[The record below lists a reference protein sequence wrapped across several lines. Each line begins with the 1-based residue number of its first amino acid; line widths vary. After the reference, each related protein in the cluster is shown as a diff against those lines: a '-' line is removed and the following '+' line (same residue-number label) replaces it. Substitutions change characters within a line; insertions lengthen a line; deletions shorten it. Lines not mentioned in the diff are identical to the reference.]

1 MTFGI
6 DFGTSNSVVARWTGN
21 GTEVIRVDSAALPA
35 EWNRPGF
42 DELFPSVVSLRDIQR
57 TLCFGWS
64 AKCETA
70 EPRDAVK
77 RMLASRPRAMDE
89 EMTPRTG
96 AVPEEHEVWLGDE
109 PYRSTAVAAALFDQM
124 KAGVRRNLREMDE
137 AVVTVPANA
146 TGAAR
151 YRTRAAARLAKI
163 KVKALINEPT
173 AAAISYAHDF
183 PGEGRFLVFDWGG
196 GTIDVTVLEHYDG
209 IFDEMASRGIT
220 ALGGLEFDEALVK
233 LVLTKLGSHPERL
246 TRLEA
251 RRWRRHVEL
260 TKIVLSQPG
269 TDQVLFE
276 PLGGL
281 PPVVIH
287 RGEFEEA
294 VQPLVRRALVPLA
307 ECLQDVGLTAQDLDA
322 VLMIGGTSQI
332 PLVRREVE
340 RVLGKSVVDA
350 RLCKPMTAVA
360 RGAAITAAEI
370 DGLVPETT
378 ISVAT
383 SHDLGLSFDA
393 GGRQRGF
400 ATVIPR
406 YSTLPARGTRSAM
419 PAVRGASKVVLEIV
433 EGDGKRAA
441 DDERTFPLAR
451 LELPVPQPSAEPSD
465 NLFDVDYHYDRS
477 GILKVHARARHTGAV
492 ILDEELDCFGPDGTP
507 IAHGL
512 DRELERLLTRIAEPA
527 VAPAAQG
534 PRQAPEATGKAA
546 LEEVLQPDEAE
557 HDATPSVVVDG
568 RDIMSAG
575 RTAASPRAPSVRLL
589 GSALTAI
596 KRRYPEHRVVTV
608 LGTDIVDAVEYDDKD
623 IVDRAIEEG
632 RIVTVPS
639 TSPQSVLSVA
649 QQLDAVVVSMGD
661 LTRFRT
667 PHPWVT
673 QQGRFVKLARV
684 DRNWVFI

>member
-6 DFGTSNSVVARWTGN
+6 DFGTSNSVVARWTGS

-70 EPRDAVK
+70 EPQDAVK
-77 RMLASRPRAMDE
+77 RMLASRPRAMDDGDP
-89 EMTPRTG
+89 TPSGT
-96 AVPEEHEVWLGDE
+96 VPEEHEVWLGDE
-109 PYRSTAVAAALFDQM
+109 PFRSTAVAAALFDQM
-124 KAGVRRNLREMDE
+124 KAGVRRNLREMEE

-151 YRTRAAARLAKI
+151 YRTRAAARLAGI

-220 ALGGLEFDEALVK
+220 ALGGLEFDEELVK
-233 LVLTKLGSHPERL
+233 LVLSKLGSHPGRL
-246 TRLEA
+246 TRQEA

-260 TKIVLSQPG
+260 TKILLSQPG

-276 PLGGL
+276 PLGGFE
-281 PPVVIH
+281 PVVLH
-287 RGEFEEA
+287 RDEFEDA
-294 VQPLVRRALVPLA
+294 VQPLVRRALIPLE
-307 ECLQDVGLTAQDLDA
+307 ECLQDVGLTAHDLDA

-340 RVLGKSVVDA
+340 RALGREVVDTQ
-350 RLCKPMTAVA
+350 LCKPMTAVA

-370 DGLVPETT
+370 DGLIPETT

-383 SHDLGLSFDA
+383 SHDLGLSFEA
-393 GGRQRGF
+393 GGRRGF
-400 ATVIPR
+400 ATLIPR

-419 PAVRGASKVVLEIV
+419 PSVRGASKVILEIV
-433 EGDGKRAA
+433 EGDGQRAA

-451 LELPVPQPSAEPSD
+451 LELPVPQPDAEPSS
-465 NLFDVDYHYDRS
+465 NVFDVDYHYDRS
-477 GILKVHARARHTGAV
+477 GILKIHAKSRRSSTV
-492 ILDEELDCFGPDGTP
+492 ILNEELDCFGPDGTP

-512 DRELERLLTRIAEPA
+512 DRELERLLRRVEEPA
-527 VAPAAQG
+527 VPPVATVSSPYAEAPQ
-534 PRQAPEATGKAA
+534 
-546 LEEVLQPDEAE
+546 LEVESELGGTRGSDIPVL
-557 HDATPSVVVDG
+557 VVDG
-568 RDIMSAG
+568 RGIMTAG
-575 RTAASPRAPSVRLL
+575 RSPASPRPPSMRLL
-589 GSALTAI
+589 GSALGEI
-596 KRRYPEHRVVTV
+596 RRRFSDRHVITV
-608 LGTDIVDAVEYDDKD
+608 IGSDLVDAVEYDEQPVLDK
-623 IVDRAIEEG
+623 AIEEG
-632 RIVTVPS
+632 LVVTVPS
-639 TSPQSVLSVA
+639 SSPQGVLNVA
-649 QQLDAVVVSMGD
+649 QQLDAMVVSMDD
-661 LTRFRT
+661 LTRLRV
-667 PHPWVT
+667 PHPWVMEK
-673 QQGRFVKLARV
+673 GRFVKLARV
-684 DRNWVFI
+684 ERNWVFV

>member
-77 RMLASRPRAMDE
+77 RMLASRPRGMD
-89 EMTPRTG
+89 TAKFPRTG

-109 PYRSTAVAAALFDQM
+109 PYRSTVVAAALFDQM
-124 KAGVRRNLREMDE
+124 KVGVRRNLREMDA

-233 LVLTKLGSHPERL
+233 LVLAKLGSHPERL

-276 PLGGL
+276 PLGGHA
-281 PPVVIH
+281 PVVI
-287 RGEFEEA
+287 RREEFEEA
-294 VQPLVRRALVPLA
+294 VQPLVRRALVPLE
-307 ECLQDVGLTAQDLDA
+307 ECLQDVGLTAHDLDA

-340 RVLGKSVVDA
+340 RVLGKAVVDA

-370 DGLVPETT
+370 DGLLPETT

-383 SHDLGLSFDA
+383 SHDLGLSFNA

-441 DDERTFPLAR
+441 DDERTFPLVR

-465 NLFDVDYHYDRS
+465 NVFDVDYHYDRS
-477 GILKVHARARHTGAV
+477 GILKVHAKTRHTGAV
-492 ILDEELDCFGPDGTP
+492 ILSEEVDCFGPDGTP
-507 IAHGL
+507 IAQGL
-512 DRELERLLTRIAEPA
+512 DRELERLLTRMVEPA
-527 VAPAAQG
+527 VDQAIRNPTPAEPTGTSLEQVLAQDE
-534 PRQAPEATGKAA
+534 PEG
-546 LEEVLQPDEAE
+546 DR
-557 HDATPSVVVDG
+557 TPSLVVDG
-568 RDIMSAG
+568 RGIMTAG
-575 RTAASPRAPSVRLL
+575 RTAASPRPPSVRLL

-596 KRRYPEHRVVTV
+596 RRRYPDHRVVTV
-608 LGTDIVDAVEYDDKD
+608 LGTDIVDAVEYEDKD
-623 IVDRAIEEG
+623 IVEKAVDEG
-632 RIVTVPS
+632 SIVTVPS
-639 TSPQSVLSVA
+639 TSPQSVLNVA
-649 QQLDAVVVSMGD
+649 QQLDAVVVSMGNM
-661 LTRFRT
+661 TRFRT
-667 PHPWVT
+667 PHPWLAE
-673 QQGRFVKLARV
+673 QGRFVKLALV
-684 DRNWVFI
+684 DRNWVFM

>member
-6 DFGTSNSVVARWTGN
+6 DFGTSNSVVARWTGS
-21 GTEVIRVDSAALPA
+21 GTEVIRVDSAGLPA

-42 DELFPSVVSLRDIQR
+42 DELFPSVVSLRDIRR

-70 EPRDAVK
+70 EPQDAVK
-77 RMLASRPRAMDE
+77 RMLASRPKGMDE
-89 EMTPRTG
+89 DGGSSGGT
-96 AVPEEHEVWLGDE
+96 VPEEHEVWLGDE
-109 PYRSTAVAAALFDQM
+109 PFRSTTVAAALFDQM
-124 KAGVRRNLREMDE
+124 KAGVRRNLREMEE

-151 YRTRAAARLAKI
+151 YRTRAAARLAHI

-196 GTIDVTVLEHYDG
+196 GTIDVTILEHYDG

-220 ALGGLEFDEALVK
+220 ALGGLEFDEELVK
-233 LVLTKLGSHPERL
+233 LVLTKLGTRPDRL
-246 TRLEA
+246 TRVEA

-260 TKIVLSQPG
+260 TKIALSQPG
-269 TDQVLFE
+269 TEQVLFE

-281 PPVVIH
+281 APVVIH
-287 RGEFEEA
+287 REEFEQA
-294 VQPLVRRALVPLA
+294 VRPLVRRALVPLE
-307 ECLQDVGLTAQDLDA
+307 ECLHDVGLTTDDLDA

-340 RVLGKSVVDA
+340 RALGREVVDA
-350 RLCKPMTAVA
+350 QLCKPMTAVA

-370 DGLVPETT
+370 DGLVPDTT

-383 SHDLGLSFDA
+383 SHDLGLSFEA
-393 GGRQRGF
+393 GGRRGF
-400 ATVIPR
+400 ATLIPR

-419 PAVRGASKVVLEIV
+419 PAVRGTSKVVLEIV

-451 LELPVPQPSAEPSD
+451 LELPVPQPTADPQS

-477 GILKVHARARHTGAV
+477 GILKVTAKAKHTGVV

-507 IAHGL
+507 IAQGL
-512 DRELERLLTRIAEPA
+512 DRELQRLLRRIDEPA
-527 VAPAAQG
+527 VKDTTPAPKPVEHVG
-534 PRQAPEATGKAA
+534 APVFPTEPSDGK
-546 LEEVLQPDEAE
+546 D
-557 HDATPSVVVDG
+557 TPTLVVDG
-568 RDIMSAG
+568 RGIMTVG
-575 RTAASPRAPSVRLL
+575 RTAASPRPPSMRLL

-596 KRRYPEHRVVTV
+596 RRRFPDRRVVTV
-608 LGTDIVDAVEYDDKD
+608 LGTDIVDAVEYDEQYL
-623 IVDRAIEEG
+623 VDQAVAEG
-632 RIVTVPS
+632 LIVTVPLA
-639 TSPQSVLSVA
+639 SPQAVLNVA
-649 QQLDAVVVSMGD
+649 QQLSAVVVSMED
-661 LTRFRT
+661 LTRLRT
-667 PHPWVT
+667 PHPWVIEK
-673 QQGRFVKLARV
+673 GRFVKLAKVER
-684 DRNWVFI
+684 DWVFV

>member
-1 MTFGI
+1 MTYGI
-6 DFGTSNSVVARWTGN
+6 DFGTSNSVVARWTGSA
-21 GTEVIRVDSAALPA
+21 TEVIRVDSGSLPA

-70 EPRDAVK
+70 EPQDAVK
-77 RMLASRPRAMDE
+77 RMLASRPRAMEDGE
-89 EMTPRTG
+89 LSPAGT
-96 AVPEEHEVWLGDE
+96 VPEEHQVWLGDE
-109 PYRSTAVAAALFDQM
+109 PFRSTAVAAALFDQM
-124 KAGVRRNLREMDE
+124 RAGVRRNLREMEE

-151 YRTRAAARLAKI
+151 YRTRAAARLAGI

-220 ALGGLEFDEALVK
+220 ALGGLEFDEK
-233 LVLTKLGSHPERL
+233 LVRLVLAKLGSHPERL
-246 TRLEA
+246 TRKEA

-260 TKIVLSQPG
+260 TKIALSQPD
-269 TDQVLFE
+269 TEQVLFE
-276 PLGGL
+276 PFGGFS
-281 PPVVIH
+281 PVLVH
-287 RGEFEEA
+287 REEFEQT
-294 VQPLVRRALVPLA
+294 VQPLVRQALVPLQ
-307 ECLQDVGLTAQDLDA
+307 ECLQDVGLTADDLDA

-340 RVLGKSVVDA
+340 RALGRDVVDA

-370 DGLVPETT
+370 DGLVPDTT

-383 SHDLGLSFDA
+383 SHDLGLSFHA
-393 GGRQRGF
+393 GGGRRGF
-400 ATVIPR
+400 ATLIPR

-419 PAVRGASKVVLEIV
+419 PAVRGAAKVVLEIV

-451 LELPVPQPSAEPSD
+451 LELPVPQPNGDPSS
-465 NLFDVDYHYDRS
+465 NVFDVDYHYDRS
-477 GILKVHARARHTGAV
+477 GILKVHAKARHSDTV

-507 IAHGL
+507 IARGL
-512 DRELERLLTRIAEPA
+512 ERELERLLGRIYEPA
-527 VAPAAQG
+527 VPVAAAQPPG
-534 PRQAPEATGKAA
+534 GRAAMLETHLYEEAGDTATLA
-546 LEEVLQPDEAE
+546 L
-557 HDATPSVVVDG
+557 VVDG
-568 RDIMSAG
+568 RGIMTAG
-575 RTAASPRAPSVRLL
+575 RTAASPRGPSMRLL
-589 GSALTAI
+589 ASALTAI
-596 KRRYPEHRVVTV
+596 RRRYPNRQVVTV
-608 LGTDIVDAVEYDDKD
+608 IGTDLVDAVEYDEQHL
-623 IVDRAIEEG
+623 VERAIEEG
-632 RIVTVPS
+632 LIVTVPS
-639 TSPQSVLSVA
+639 ASPQAVLNVA
-649 QQLDAVVVSMGD
+649 QQLDAVVISMENM
-661 LTRFRT
+661 LRFRT
-667 PHPWVT
+667 PHPWVAEE
-673 QQGRFVKLARV
+673 GRFVKLARFER
-684 DRNWVFI
+684 DWVFA

>member
-1 MTFGI
+1 MTYGI
-6 DFGTSNSVVARWTGN
+6 DFGTSNSVVARWTGSS
-21 GTEVIRVDSAALPA
+21 TEVIRVDSAALPA

-70 EPRDAVK
+70 EPQDAVK
-77 RMLASRPRAMDE
+77 RMLASRPRAMDDDSPGSAG
-89 EMTPRTG
+89 T
-96 AVPEEHEVWLGDE
+96 VPEEHEVWLGEE
-109 PYRSTAVAAALFDQM
+109 PFRSTAVAAALFDRM

-151 YRTRAAARLAKI
+151 YRTRAAARLAHI

-173 AAAISYAHDF
+173 AAAISYAHDY

-209 IFDEMASRGIT
+209 IFDEVASRGIT
-220 ALGGLEFDEALVK
+220 ALGGLEFDEELVR
-233 LVLTKLGSHPERL
+233 LVLAELGSHPERL
-246 TRLEA
+246 TRQEA

-281 PPVVIH
+281 SPVVIH
-287 RGEFEEA
+287 REAFEEA
-294 VQPLVRRALVPLA
+294 VRPLVRRALVPLE
-307 ECLQDVGLTAQDLDA
+307 ECLQDVGLTAHDLDA

-340 RVLGKSVVDA
+340 RVLGREVVDA

-393 GGRQRGF
+393 GGRRGF
-400 ATVIPR
+400 ATLIPR

-433 EGDGKRAA
+433 EGDGQRAA

-451 LELPVPQPSAEPSD
+451 LELPVPQPGADPSS
-465 NLFDVDYHYDRS
+465 NVFDVDYHYDRS
-477 GILKVHARARHTGAV
+477 GILKVHAKARHTGTD

-507 IAHGL
+507 IAQGL
-512 DRELERLLTRIAEPA
+512 DRELERLLRRIHEP
-527 VAPAAQG
+527 VTGTTVPVPAATDPPLG
-534 PRQAPEATGKAA
+534 RMPVPEA
-546 LEEVLQPDEAE
+546 DEPQRS
-557 HDATPSVVVDG
+557 PSLVVDG
-568 RDIMSAG
+568 RGIMAAG
-575 RTAASPRAPSVRLL
+575 RSAASRSAPSVRLL
-589 GSALTAI
+589 GSALGAI
-596 KRRYPEHRVVTV
+596 RRRYPNHRVVTV
-608 LGTDIVDAVEYDDKD
+608 LGTDIVDAVEYE
-623 IVDRAIEEG
+623 DRHIIDQGVEQG
-632 RIVTVPS
+632 LIVTVPS
-639 TSPQSVLSVA
+639 ASPQLVLNVA
-649 QQLDAVVVSMGD
+649 QQLEAPVMSMDD
-661 LTRFRT
+661 LTRFRA

-673 QQGRFVKLARV
+673 EKGRFVKLALV
-684 DRNWVFI
+684 ERNWVFL

>member
-21 GTEVIRVDSAALPA
+21 ATEVIRVDSAALPA

-70 EPRDAVK
+70 EPQDAVK
-77 RMLASRPRAMDE
+77 RMLASKPKAMDE
-89 EMTPRTG
+89 DDAAVGT
-96 AVPEEHEVWLGDE
+96 VPEEHEVWLGDE
-109 PYRSTAVAAALFDQM
+109 PFRSTAVAAALFDRM
-124 KAGVRRNLREMDE
+124 RDGVRRNLREMDA

-151 YRTRAAARLAKI
+151 YRTRAAARLAGI

-196 GTIDVTVLEHYDG
+196 GTIDVTLLEHYDG
-209 IFDEMASRGIT
+209 IFDEIASRGIT
-220 ALGGLEFDEALVK
+220 ALGGLEFDEELVK
-233 LVLTKLGSHPERL
+233 LVLQKLGSHPERL
-246 TRLEA
+246 TRQEA

-260 TKIVLSQPG
+260 TKIALSQPD

-276 PLGGL
+276 PLGGFA
-281 PPVVIH
+281 PVVIH
-287 RGEFEEA
+287 RDEFEQA
-294 VQPLVRRALVPLA
+294 VEPLVRRALVPLE
-307 ECLQDVGLTAQDLDA
+307 ECLHDVGLVADDLDA

-340 RVLGKSVVDA
+340 RVLGAAVVDS

-393 GGRQRGF
+393 GGRRGF
-400 ATVIPR
+400 ASLIPR

-433 EGDGKRAA
+433 EGDGERAA

-451 LELPVPQPSAEPSD
+451 LELPVPQPNAEPSD
-465 NLFDVDYHYDRS
+465 NVFDVDYHYDRS
-477 GILKVHARARHTGAV
+477 GILKVHATARHSGTV

-507 IAHGL
+507 IAQGA
-512 DRELERLLTRIAEPA
+512 DRELERLLRRIVEPA
-527 VAPAAQG
+527 PRAVPSRPETELPGLEPAAWEEPAGEGAPA
-534 PRQAPEATGKAA
+534 
-546 LEEVLQPDEAE
+546 L
-557 HDATPSVVVDG
+557 VVDG
-568 RDIMSAG
+568 RGIMTAG
-575 RTAASPRAPSVRLL
+575 RSAASPRPPSMRLL
-589 GSALTAI
+589 GSALQEI
-596 KRRYPEHRVVTV
+596 RRRYTQHHVVAV
-608 LGTDIVDAVEYDDKD
+608 IGTDIVDLVDYDEQELL
-623 IVDRAIEEG
+623 DRAVREG
-632 RIVTVPS
+632 LIVTVPS
-639 TSPQSVLSVA
+639 ASPQAVLSVA
-649 QQLDAVVVSMGD
+649 QQLDAMVVSMDD
-661 LTRFRT
+661 LRRLRL
-667 PHPWVT
+667 PYPWVAEK
-673 QQGRFVKLARV
+673 GRFVKLTRV
-684 DRNWVFI
+684 ERHWVFT

>member
-1 MTFGI
+1 MTFGV
-6 DFGTSNSVVARWTGN
+6 DFGTSNSVVARWTGS

-70 EPRDAVK
+70 EPQDAVK
-77 RMLASRPRAMDE
+77 RMLASRPRTME
-89 EMTPRTG
+89 EGDPVPLGT
-96 AVPEEHEVWLGDE
+96 VPEEHEVWLGDE
-109 PYRSTAVAAALFDQM
+109 PFRSTAVAAALFDQM
-124 KAGVRRNLREMDE
+124 KAGVRRNLREMGE

-151 YRTRAAARLAKI
+151 YRTRAAARLAGI

-220 ALGGLEFDEALVK
+220 ALGGLEFDEELVK
-233 LVLTKLGSHPERL
+233 LVLAKLGSHPGRL
-246 TRLEA
+246 TRQEA

-276 PLGGL
+276 PLGDFS
-281 PPVVIH
+281 PVVI
-287 RGEFEEA
+287 RREEFEDA
-294 VQPLVRRALVPLA
+294 AQPLVRRALIPLE
-307 ECLQDVGLTAQDLDA
+307 ECLQDLGLTAHDMDA

-332 PLVRREVE
+332 PLVRQEVE
-340 RVLGKSVVDA
+340 RSLGRKVVDA
-350 RLCKPMTAVA
+350 QLCKPMTAVA

-370 DGLVPETT
+370 DGLIPETT

-383 SHDLGLSFDA
+383 SHDLGLSFQA
-393 GGRQRGF
+393 GERRGF
-400 ATVIPR
+400 ATLIPR
-406 YSTLPARGTRSAM
+406 YSTLPARGSRSAM
-419 PAVRGASKVVLEIV
+419 PAVSGASKVVLEIV
-433 EGDGKRAA
+433 EGDGQRVA

-451 LELPVPQPSAEPSD
+451 LELPVPQPNAEPSS
-465 NLFDVDYHYDRS
+465 NVFDVDYHYDRS
-477 GILKVHARARHTGAV
+477 GILKVHAKSRHTGTV

-512 DRELERLLTRIAEPA
+512 DRELARLLRRIEEPVVPAAKSPLTPVETFPTPEENEPA
-527 VAPAAQG
+527 EAAD
-534 PRQAPEATGKAA
+534 PDTP
-546 LEEVLQPDEAE
+546 VL
-557 HDATPSVVVDG
+557 VVDG
-568 RDIMSAG
+568 RGIMTAG
-575 RTAASPRAPSVRLL
+575 RTAASPRPPSMRLL
-589 GSALTAI
+589 GSALSEI
-596 KRRYPEHRVVTV
+596 RRRFNDRHVVTV
-608 LGTDIVDAVEYDDKD
+608 IGTDLVDAVEYDDQNTL
-623 IVDRAIEEG
+623 DRAIEEG
-632 RIVTVPS
+632 LVVTVPS
-639 TSPQSVLSVA
+639 ASPQAVLNVA
-649 QQLDAVVVSMGD
+649 RQLDAVVVSMDD
-661 LTRFRT
+661 LTRLRT
-667 PHPWVT
+667 PHPWVMEK
-673 QQGRFVKLARV
+673 GRFVKLVRV
-684 DRNWVFI
+684 DRSWVFV

>member
-70 EPRDAVK
+70 EPQDAVK

-89 EMTPRTG
+89 DESLPAGT
-96 AVPEEHEVWLGDE
+96 VPEEHEVWFGDE
-109 PYRSTAVAAALFDQM
+109 PFRSTAVAAALFDQM
-124 KAGVRRNLREMDE
+124 RAGVRRNLREMEE

-233 LVLTKLGSHPERL
+233 LVLAKLGTHPDRL

-281 PPVVIH
+281 PPVVVH
-287 RGEFEEA
+287 REEFEEA
-294 VQPLVRRALVPLA
+294 VEPLVRRALVPLD
-307 ECLQDVGLTAQDLDA
+307 ECLQDVGLTAHDLDA

-340 RVLGKSVVDA
+340 RVLGKAVVDA

-383 SHDLGLSFDA
+383 SHDLGLSFEA
-393 GGRQRGF
+393 GGRRGF
-400 ATVIPR
+400 ATLVPR

-451 LELPVPQPSAEPSD
+451 LELPVPQPGAEPPS
-465 NLFDVDYHYDRS
+465 NVFDVDYHYDRS
-477 GILKVHARARHTGAV
+477 GILKVHAKARHTGAV

-507 IAHGL
+507 IAQGL
-512 DRELERLLTRIAEPA
+512 DRELERLLRRVTEPA
-527 VAPAAQG
+527 VSEAVPVPPTTETSFEHG
-534 PRQAPEATGKAA
+534 LSPESTGA
-546 LEEVLQPDEAE
+546 EE
-557 HDATPSVVVDG
+557 TPSLVVDG
-568 RDIMSAG
+568 RGIMTAG
-575 RTAASPRAPSVRLL
+575 RTAASPRPPSVRLL

-596 KRRYPEHRVVTV
+596 KRRYPDHRVVTV
-608 LGTDIVDAVEYDDKD
+608 LGTDLVDSVEYEDRH
-623 IVDRAIEEG
+623 IVDRGVGEG
-632 RIVTVPS
+632 LIVTVPAS
-639 TSPQSVLSVA
+639 SPQLVLSVA
-649 QQLDAVVVSMGD
+649 QQLDAVVVSMED

-673 QQGRFVKLARV
+673 ESGRFVKLARV
-684 DRNWVFI
+684 DRDWLFV

>member
-21 GTEVIRVDSAALPA
+21 GTEVIRLDSASLPA

-70 EPRDAVK
+70 EPQDAVK
-77 RMLASRPRAMDE
+77 RMLASRPRAMDDGDFPSAG
-89 EMTPRTG
+89 T
-96 AVPEEHEVWLGDE
+96 VPEEHEVWLGDE
-109 PYRSTAVAAALFDQM
+109 PFRSTTVAAALFDQM
-124 KAGVRRNLREMDE
+124 KQGVRRNLREMDA

-151 YRTRAAARLAKI
+151 YRTRAAALLAKI

-220 ALGGLEFDEALVK
+220 ALGGLEFDEALVR
-233 LVLTKLGSHPERL
+233 LVLTKLGSHPDRL

-287 RGEFEEA
+287 RAEFEEM
-294 VQPLVRRALVPLA
+294 VEPLVRRALVPLE
-307 ECLQDVGLTAQDLDA
+307 ECLQDVGLTAEDLDA

-340 RVLGKSVVDA
+340 RVLGKAVVDP

-378 ISVAT
+378 ISVAA
-383 SHDLGLSFDA
+383 SHDLGLSFEA
-393 GGRQRGF
+393 GGRRGF
-400 ATVIPR
+400 ATLIPR
-406 YSTLPARGTRSAM
+406 YSTLPARGTSSAM
-419 PAVRGASKVVLEIV
+419 PAVRGATKVVLEIV

-451 LELPVPQPSAEPSD
+451 LELPVPQPRADPSS
-465 NLFDVDYHYDRS
+465 NVFDVDYHYDRS
-477 GILKVHARARHTGAV
+477 GILKVHVKARHTGAV

-507 IAHGL
+507 IAQGL
-512 DRELERLLTRIAEPA
+512 DRELERLLRRVTERA
-527 VAPAAQG
+527 VEQTVPLSPAAET
-534 PRQAPEATGKAA
+534 PRGLVAAPEATQAD
-546 LEEVLQPDEAE
+546 EV
-557 HDATPSVVVDG
+557 PSLVVDG
-568 RDIMSAG
+568 RGIVTAG
-575 RTAASPRAPSVRLL
+575 RTAASPRPPSIRLL
-589 GSALTAI
+589 GSALSAI

-608 LGTDIVDAVEYDDKD
+608 LGTDIVDSVEYDDKHV
-623 IVDRAIEEG
+623 VDRGIEEG
-632 RIVTVPS
+632 LIVAVPS
-639 TSPQSVLSVA
+639 ASPQLVLNVA
-649 QQLDAVVVSMGD
+649 QQLDAVVVSMED
-661 LTRFRT
+661 LTRFRA

-673 QQGRFVKLARV
+673 EKGRFVKLARV
-684 DRNWVFI
+684 DRNWVFV

>member
-6 DFGTSNSVVARWTGN
+6 DFGTSNSVVARWTGTD
-21 GTEVIRVDSAALPA
+21 TEVIRVDSAALPA

-70 EPRDAVK
+70 EPQDAVK
-77 RMLASRPRAMDE
+77 RMLASRPGDMD
-89 EMTPRTG
+89 TSGLAAAST
-96 AVPEEHEVWLGDE
+96 VPEEHEVWLGDE
-109 PYRSTAVAAALFDQM
+109 PFRSTTVAAALFERM
-124 KAGVRRNLREMDE
+124 RAGVRRNLREMEE

-151 YRTRAAARLAKI
+151 YRTRAAARLAGL

-220 ALGGLEFDEALVK
+220 ALGGLEFDEALVR
-233 LVLTKLGSHPERL
+233 LVLAKLKSHPGRL
-246 TRLEA
+246 TRQEA

-276 PLGGL
+276 PLGGFE
-281 PPVVIH
+281 PVVIH
-287 RGEFEEA
+287 REEFEEA
-294 VQPLVRRALVPLA
+294 VQPLVRRALVPLE
-307 ECLQDVGLTAQDLDA
+307 ECLQDVGLDAQDVDA

-340 RVLGKSVVDA
+340 RALGREVVDS

-370 DGLVPETT
+370 DGLIPETT

-393 GGRQRGF
+393 GGRRGF
-400 ATVIPR
+400 ATLIPR

-433 EGDGKRAA
+433 EGDGRRAA
-441 DDERTFPLAR
+441 DSERTFPLAR
-451 LELPVPQPSAEPSD
+451 LELPVPQPNAEPSH
-465 NLFDVDYHYDRS
+465 NVFDVDYHYDRN
-477 GILKVHARARHTGAV
+477 GILKVHAKSRHAGTV

-507 IAHGL
+507 IAQGL
-512 DRELERLLTRIAEPA
+512 DRELERLLRRISEPA
-527 VAPAAQG
+527 
-534 PRQAPEATGKAA
+534 ATA
-546 LEEVLQPDEAE
+546 
-557 HDATPSVVVDG
+557 ATPSEPVAEVPAPREEPEEPAGGGLPVLVVDG
-568 RDIMSAG
+568 RGIMTAG
-575 RTAASPRAPSVRLL
+575 RTAASPRPPSMRLL
-589 GSALTAI
+589 GSALSEI
-596 KRRYPEHRVVTV
+596 RRRFDDRHVVTV
-608 LGTDIVDAVEYDDKD
+608 IGTDLVDAVEYDEQALLDK
-623 IVDRAIEEG
+623 AIEDG
-632 RIVTVPS
+632 MVVTVPS
-639 TSPQSVLSVA
+639 ASPQAVLNVA
-649 QQLDAVVVSMGD
+649 RQLDAVVVSMDD
-661 LTRFRT
+661 LTKLRA
-667 PHPWVT
+667 PHPWVAEK
-673 QQGRFVKLARV
+673 GRFVKLARV
-684 DRNWVFI
+684 ERSWVFI

>member
-1 MTFGI
+1 MTYGI

-21 GTEVIRVDSAALPA
+21 GTEVIRVDSAGLPA

-64 AKCETA
+64 AKCETV
-70 EPRDAVK
+70 EPQDAVK
-77 RMLASRPRAMDE
+77 RMLASRPKGMDE
-89 EMTPRTG
+89 DGTSSGGT
-96 AVPEEHEVWLGDE
+96 VPEEHEVWLGDE
-109 PYRSTAVAAALFDQM
+109 PFRSTTVAAALFDQM

-151 YRTRAAARLAKI
+151 YRTRAAARLAHI

-196 GTIDVTVLEHYDG
+196 GTIDVTILEHYDG

-220 ALGGLEFDEALVK
+220 ALGGLEFDEELVK
-233 LVLTKLGSHPERL
+233 LVLAKLGRHPDRL

-260 TKIVLSQPG
+260 TKIALSQPG
-269 TDQVLFE
+269 TDRVLFE

-281 PPVVIH
+281 APVLIH
-287 RGEFEEA
+287 REEFERA
-294 VQPLVRRALVPLA
+294 VAPLVRRALIPLQ
-307 ECLQDVGLTAQDLDA
+307 ECLQDVGLTADDLDA

-340 RVLGKSVVDA
+340 RVLGREVVDA
-350 RLCKPMTAVA
+350 QLCKPMTAVA

-370 DGLVPETT
+370 DGLVPDTT

-383 SHDLGLSFDA
+383 SHDLGLSFEA
-393 GGRQRGF
+393 GGRRGF
-400 ATVIPR
+400 ATLIPR

-451 LELPVPQPSAEPSD
+451 LELPVPRPAADPKS
-465 NLFDVDYHYDRS
+465 NVFDVDYHYDRS
-477 GILKVHARARHTGAV
+477 GILKVHAKARHTGAV

-507 IAHGL
+507 IAQGL
-512 DRELERLLTRIAEPA
+512 DRELQRLLRRIDEPA
-527 VAPAAQG
+527 VTDTTRTPQPVEHFGAPVF
-534 PRQAPEATGKAA
+534 PTEPSDGKDTPA
-546 LEEVLQPDEAE
+546 L
-557 HDATPSVVVDG
+557 VVDG
-568 RDIMSAG
+568 RGIMTVG
-575 RTAASPRAPSVRLL
+575 RTAASPRPPSMRLL
-589 GSALTAI
+589 GSALAEI
-596 KRRYPEHRVVTV
+596 RRRYPDRRVVTV
-608 LGTDIVDAVEYDDKD
+608 IGTDIVDAVEYDEQHF
-623 IVDRAIEEG
+623 VDQAVAEG
-632 RIVTVPS
+632 LIVTVPS
-639 TSPQSVLSVA
+639 ASSQAVLNVA
-649 QQLDAVVVSMGD
+649 QQLDAVVVSMED
-661 LTRFRT
+661 MTRLRT

-673 QQGRFVKLARV
+673 EKGRFVKLARV
-684 DRNWVFI
+684 ERNWVFV

>member
-1 MTFGI
+1 MTYGI
-6 DFGTSNSVVARWTGN
+6 DFGTSNSVVARWTGSA
-21 GTEVIRVDSAALPA
+21 TEVVRVDSAALPA

-42 DELFPSVVSLRDIQR
+42 DELFPSVLSLRDIQR

-64 AKCETA
+64 AKCDTA
-70 EPRDAVK
+70 EPQDAVK
-77 RMLASRPRAMDE
+77 RMLASRPRAME
-89 EMTPRTG
+89 EDGLTQAGT
-96 AVPEEHEVWLGDE
+96 VPEEHEVWLGDE
-109 PYRSTAVAAALFDQM
+109 PFRSTVVAAALFDQM
-124 KAGVRRNLREMDE
+124 RAGVRRNLRDMEE

-151 YRTRAAARLAKI
+151 YRTRAAARLAGI

-220 ALGGLEFDEALVK
+220 ALGGLEFDEELVK
-233 LVLTKLGSHPERL
+233 LVLAKLGTHPERL
-246 TRLEA
+246 TRQEA

-260 TKIVLSQPG
+260 TKIALSQPD

-276 PLGGL
+276 PLGGHA
-281 PPVVIH
+281 PVVIH
-287 RGEFEEA
+287 RQEFEQA
-294 VQPLVRRALVPLA
+294 VQPLVRRALIPLE
-307 ECLQDVGLTAQDLDA
+307 ECLQDVGLTAADVDA

-340 RVLGKSVVDA
+340 RALGREVVDA

-370 DGLVPETT
+370 DGLVPDTT

-383 SHDLGLSFDA
+383 SHDLGLSFEA
-393 GGRQRGF
+393 GGRRGF
-400 ATVIPR
+400 ATLIPR

-433 EGDGKRAA
+433 EGDGERAA

-451 LELPVPQPSAEPSD
+451 LELPVPQPNGDPSS
-465 NLFDVDYHYDRS
+465 NVFDVDYHYDRS
-477 GILKVHARARHTGAV
+477 GILKVHAKARHSDTV

-512 DRELERLLTRIAEPA
+512 DRELQRLLRRIDEPA
-527 VAPAAQG
+527 VPVAVPPPSSEEAVSLEAHAAEEPANAG
-534 PRQAPEATGKAA
+534 SPA
-546 LEEVLQPDEAE
+546 L
-557 HDATPSVVVDG
+557 VVDG
-568 RDIMSAG
+568 RGIMTAG
-575 RTAASPRAPSVRLL
+575 RTAASPRAPSMRLL

-596 KRRYPEHRVVTV
+596 RRRFPDHHVVTV
-608 LGTDIVDAVEYDDKD
+608 IGTDLVDAVEYDERHL
-623 IVDRAIEEG
+623 VDRAIDEG
-632 RIVTVPS
+632 LIVTVPS
-639 TSPQSVLSVA
+639 ASPQAVLNVA
-649 QQLDAVVVSMGD
+649 QQLDALVVSMD
-661 LTRFRT
+661 NMTRFRT
-667 PHPWVT
+667 PHPWLGEK
-673 QQGRFVKLARV
+673 GRFVKLARV
-684 DRNWVFI
+684 ERDWVFV

>member
-21 GTEVIRVDSAALPA
+21 GTEVIRVDSAGLPA

-64 AKCETA
+64 AKCETE
-70 EPRDAVK
+70 EPQDAVK
-77 RMLASRPRAMDE
+77 RMLASRPNGMDE
-89 EMTPRTG
+89 DGTSPAGM
-96 AVPEEHEVWLGDE
+96 VPEEHEVWLGDE
-109 PYRSTAVAAALFDQM
+109 PFHSTTVAAALFDRM
-124 KAGVRRNLREMDE
+124 KAGVRRNLRELEE

-151 YRTRAAARLAKI
+151 YRTRAAARLAQI

-220 ALGGLEFDEALVK
+220 ALGGLEFDEELVK
-233 LVLTKLGSHPERL
+233 LVLTKLGTHPERL
-246 TRLEA
+246 TRREA

-260 TKIVLSQPG
+260 SKIALSQPG

-276 PLGGL
+276 PLGGHA
-281 PPVVIH
+281 PVVIH
-287 RGEFEEA
+287 REEFEHA
-294 VQPLVRRALVPLA
+294 VRPLVRQALVSLE
-307 ECLQDVGLTAQDLDA
+307 ECLQDVGLTAGDLDA

-340 RVLGKSVVDA
+340 HILRREVVDA
-350 RLCKPMTAVA
+350 QLCKPMTAVA

-370 DGLVPETT
+370 DGLVPDTT

-383 SHDLGLSFDA
+383 SHDLGLSFEA
-393 GGRQRGF
+393 GGRRGF
-400 ATVIPR
+400 HTLIPR
-406 YSTLPARGTRSAM
+406 YSTLPARGTSSAM
-419 PAVRGASKVVLEIV
+419 PAVRGAAKVVLEIV

-451 LELPVPQPSAEPSD
+451 LELPVPQPTADPKS
-465 NLFDVDYHYDRS
+465 NVFDIAYHYDRS
-477 GILKVHARARHTGAV
+477 GILKVHAKTRHTGAV

-507 IAHGL
+507 IAQGL
-512 DRELERLLTRIAEPA
+512 DRELQRLLRRIDEPA
-527 VAPAAQG
+527 VIDTTRTPQPTEYVGDAVSPAVFPTESPAA
-534 PRQAPEATGKAA
+534 E
-546 LEEVLQPDEAE
+546 D
-557 HDATPSVVVDG
+557 TPTLVVDG
-568 RDIMSAG
+568 RGIMTVG
-575 RTAASPRAPSVRLL
+575 RTAASPRPPSMRLL
-589 GSALTAI
+589 GSALAEI
-596 KRRYPEHRVVTV
+596 RSRYPDRRVVTV
-608 LGTDIVDAVEYDDKD
+608 IGTDIVDAVEYDDQHFIDKA
-623 IVDRAIEEG
+623 VEEG
-632 RIVTVPS
+632 LIVTVPS
-639 TSPQSVLSVA
+639 ASSQAVLNVA
-649 QQLDAVVVSMGD
+649 QQLDAVVVSMED
-661 LTRFRT
+661 MTRLRT
-667 PHPWVT
+667 PHPWVAEK
-673 QQGRFVKLARV
+673 GRFVKLARV
-684 DRNWVFI
+684 ERNWVFV

>member
-1 MTFGI
+1 MTYGI
-6 DFGTSNSVVARWTGN
+6 DFGTSNSVVARWTGSA
-21 GTEVIRVDSAALPA
+21 TEVIRVDSAALPA

-70 EPRDAVK
+70 DPQDAVK
-77 RMLASRPRAMDE
+77 RMLASRPKAMEGDE
-89 EMTPRTG
+89 PG
-96 AVPEEHEVWLGDE
+96 AAAGTVPEEYEVWLGDE
-109 PYRSTAVAAALFDQM
+109 AFRSTTVAAALFDRM
-124 KAGVRRNLREMDE
+124 RVGVRRNLREMDE

-151 YRTRAAARLAKI
+151 YRTRAAARLAGI

-209 IFDEMASRGIT
+209 IFDEVASRGIT
-220 ALGGLEFDEALVK
+220 ALGGLEFDEELVK
-233 LVLTKLGSHPERL
+233 LALAKLGSYPDRL
-246 TRLEA
+246 TRKEA

-260 TKIVLSQPG
+260 TKIVLSQPD
-269 TDQVLFE
+269 TEQVLFE
-276 PLGGL
+276 PLGGH

-287 RGEFEEA
+287 RGEFEDA
-294 VQPLVRRALVPLA
+294 VRPLVRRALVPLE

-340 RVLGKSVVDA
+340 RVLGREVVDA

-370 DGLVPETT
+370 DGLIPETT

-393 GGRQRGF
+393 GGRRGF
-400 ATVIPR
+400 ATLVPR

-419 PAVRGASKVVLEIV
+419 PAVRGAAKVILEIV
-433 EGDGKRAA
+433 EGDGMRAA

-451 LELPVPQPSAEPSD
+451 LELPVPQPSADPSS
-465 NLFDVDYHYDRS
+465 NVFDVDYHYDRS
-477 GILKVHARARHTGAV
+477 GILKVHAKARHTGVV

-507 IAHGL
+507 IAQGI
-512 DRELERLLTRIAEPA
+512 DRELERLLGRIEEPA
-527 VAPAAQG
+527 VQGTTPSSHPTEIPAHQEDALEGTTGAGAPA
-534 PRQAPEATGKAA
+534 
-546 LEEVLQPDEAE
+546 L
-557 HDATPSVVVDG
+557 VVDG
-568 RDIMSAG
+568 RGIMTAG
-575 RTAASPRAPSVRLL
+575 RTAASPRPPSMRLL
-589 GSALTAI
+589 GAALSEVR
-596 KRRYPEHRVVTV
+596 RRYPERHVVTV
-608 LGTDIVDAVEYDDKD
+608 IGTDVADAVEYDERHLL
-623 IVDRAIEEG
+623 DRAVAEG
-632 RIVTVPS
+632 LIVTVPS
-639 TSPQSVLSVA
+639 ASPQAVLNVA
-649 QQLDAVVVSMGD
+649 HQLDAMVVSMD
-661 LTRFRT
+661 NLTRFRT
-667 PHPWVT
+667 PHPWVVEK
-673 QQGRFVKLARV
+673 GRFVKLAHV
-684 DRNWVFI
+684 DRNWVFT

>member
-6 DFGTSNSVVARWTGN
+6 DFGTSNSVVARWTGS

-70 EPRDAVK
+70 EPQDAVK

-89 EMTPRTG
+89 DEIAPAGT
-96 AVPEEHEVWLGDE
+96 VPEEHEVWLGDE
-109 PYRSTAVAAALFDQM
+109 PFRSTAVAAALFDQM
-124 KAGVRRNLREMDE
+124 RTGVRRNLREMEE

-151 YRTRAAARLAKI
+151 YRTRAAARLAGI

-220 ALGGLEFDEALVK
+220 ALGGLEFDEELVK
-233 LVLTKLGSHPERL
+233 LVMSKLGSHPGRL
-246 TRLEA
+246 TRQEA

-269 TDQVLFE
+269 TDEVLFE
-276 PLGGL
+276 PLGGFA
-281 PPVVIH
+281 PVVIH
-287 RGEFEEA
+287 REEFEEA
-294 VQPLVRRALVPLA
+294 VQPLVRRALVPLE
-307 ECLQDVGLTAQDLDA
+307 ECLQDVGLTADDLDA

-340 RVLGKSVVDA
+340 RALGREVVDP

-370 DGLVPETT
+370 DGLIPQTT

-383 SHDLGLSFDA
+383 SHDLGLSFEA
-393 GGRQRGF
+393 GGRRGF
-400 ATVIPR
+400 ATLIPR

-419 PAVRGASKVVLEIV
+419 PAVRGASKVILEIV
-433 EGDGKRAA
+433 EGDGQRAA

-451 LELPVPQPSAEPSD
+451 LELPVPQPNAEPSS
-465 NLFDVDYHYDRS
+465 NVFDVDYHYDRS
-477 GILKVHARARHTGAV
+477 GILKIHAKSRHAGTV

-507 IAHGL
+507 IAQGL
-512 DRELERLLTRIAEPA
+512 DRELERLLRRIEEPA
-527 VAPAAQG
+527 VPPASPAPAHTET
-534 PRQAPEATGKAA
+534 PLVPEEIEPQETAGDTP
-546 LEEVLQPDEAE
+546 VL
-557 HDATPSVVVDG
+557 VVDG
-568 RDIMSAG
+568 RGIMTAG
-575 RTAASPRAPSVRLL
+575 RTPASPRPPSMRLL
-589 GSALTAI
+589 GSALAEI
-596 KRRYPEHRVVTV
+596 RRRFNDRHVVTV
-608 LGTDIVDAVEYDDKD
+608 IGTDLVDAVEYDEQSVLDK
-623 IVDRAIEEG
+623 AIEEG
-632 RIVTVPS
+632 LVVTVPS
-639 TSPQSVLSVA
+639 SSPQAVLSVA
-649 QQLDAVVVSMGD
+649 QQLDAMVVSMDD
-661 LTRFRT
+661 LTRLRT
-667 PHPWVT
+667 PYPWVT
-673 QQGRFVKLARV
+673 QKGRFVKLAKV
-684 DRNWVFI
+684 ERNWVFV

>member
-42 DELFPSVVSLRDIQR
+42 DELFPSVISLRDIQR

-70 EPRDAVK
+70 EPQDAVK
-77 RMLASRPRAMDE
+77 RMLASRPKAMDDDE
-89 EMTPRTG
+89 SLPAGT
-96 AVPEEHEVWLGDE
+96 VPEEHEVWLGDE
-109 PYRSTAVAAALFDQM
+109 PFRSTAVAAALFDQM
-124 KAGVRRNLREMDE
+124 RAGVRRNLREMEE

-233 LVLTKLGSHPERL
+233 LVLAKLGTHPDRL

-281 PPVVIH
+281 PPVVVH
-287 RGEFEEA
+287 REEFEDA
-294 VQPLVRRALVPLA
+294 VEPLVRRALVPLD
-307 ECLQDVGLTAQDLDA
+307 ECLQDVGLTAHDLDA

-340 RVLGKSVVDA
+340 RVLGKAVVDA

-383 SHDLGLSFDA
+383 SHDLGLSFEA
-393 GGRQRGF
+393 GGRRGF
-400 ATVIPR
+400 ATLVPR

-451 LELPVPQPSAEPSD
+451 LELPVPQPSAEPPS
-465 NLFDVDYHYDRS
+465 NVFDVDYHYDRS
-477 GILKVHARARHTGAV
+477 GILKVHAKARHTGAV

-507 IAHGL
+507 IAQGL
-512 DRELERLLTRIAEPA
+512 DRELERLLRRVTEPA
-527 VAPAAQG
+527 VSKAVPMPPTETSFERG
-534 PRQAPEATGKAA
+534 LAPETTGT
-546 LEEVLQPDEAE
+546 EE
-557 HDATPSVVVDG
+557 TPSLVVDG
-568 RDIMSAG
+568 RGIMTAG
-575 RTAASPRAPSVRLL
+575 RTAASPRPPSVRLL

-596 KRRYPEHRVVTV
+596 KRRYPDHRVVTV
-608 LGTDIVDAVEYDDKD
+608 LGTDIVDSVEYEDRH
-623 IVDRAIEEG
+623 IVDRGVEEG
-632 RIVTVPS
+632 LIVTVPAS
-639 TSPQSVLSVA
+639 SPQLVLNVA
-649 QQLDAVVVSMGD
+649 QQLDAVVVSMED

-673 QQGRFVKLARV
+673 ESGRFVKLARV
-684 DRNWVFI
+684 DRDWLFV

>member
-1 MTFGI
+1 MTYGI

-70 EPRDAVK
+70 EPQDAVK
-77 RMLASRPRAMDE
+77 RMLASRPRAVDDGE
-89 EMTPRTG
+89 FPPVG
-96 AVPEEHEVWLGDE
+96 SVPEEHEVWLGGE
-109 PYRSTAVAAALFDQM
+109 PFRSTAVAAALFDQM
-124 KAGVRRNLREMDE
+124 KEGVRRNLREMDA

-151 YRTRAAARLAKI
+151 YRTRAAALLAKI

-233 LVLTKLGSHPERL
+233 LVLTKLGSHPDRL

-276 PLGGL
+276 PLGGSQ
-281 PPVVIH
+281 PVVIH
-287 RGEFEEA
+287 RAEFEET
-294 VQPLVRRALVPLA
+294 VEPLVRRALVPLQ
-307 ECLQDVGLTAQDLDA
+307 ECLQDVGLTAEDLDA

-340 RVLGKSVVDA
+340 RVLGKAVVDA

-383 SHDLGLSFDA
+383 SHDLGLSFEA
-393 GGRQRGF
+393 GGRRGF
-400 ATVIPR
+400 ATLIPR
-406 YSTLPARGTRSAM
+406 YSTLPARGTSSAM
-419 PAVRGASKVVLEIV
+419 PAVGGASKVVLEIV
-433 EGDGKRAA
+433 EGDGKRPA

-451 LELPVPQPSAEPSD
+451 LELPVPQPRADPSS
-465 NLFDVDYHYDRS
+465 NVFDVDYHYDRN
-477 GILKVHARARHTGAV
+477 GILKVHAKARHTGAV

-507 IAHGL
+507 IARGL
-512 DRELERLLTRIAEPA
+512 DRELERLLRRVSEPA
-527 VAPAAQG
+527 VSQAVPMPPSAETPLGPAPI
-534 PRQAPEATGKAA
+534 PEVAEA
-546 LEEVLQPDEAE
+546 DEA
-557 HDATPSVVVDG
+557 PSLVVDG
-568 RDIMSAG
+568 RGIVTAG
-575 RTAASPRAPSVRLL
+575 RTAASPRPPSIRLL

-596 KRRYPEHRVVTV
+596 KRRYPDHRVVTV
-608 LGTDIVDAVEYDDKD
+608 LGTDIVDAVEYDDKHV
-623 IVDRAIEEG
+623 VDRGVEEG
-632 RIVTVPS
+632 LIVTVPS
-639 TSPQSVLSVA
+639 ASSQLVLNVA
-649 QQLDAVVVSMGD
+649 QQLDAVVVSMED

-667 PHPWVT
+667 PHPWVSEE
-673 QQGRFVKLARV
+673 GRFVKLARV
-684 DRNWVFI
+684 DRNWVFM

>member
-6 DFGTSNSVVARWTGN
+6 DFGTSNSVVARWTGS

-70 EPRDAVK
+70 EPQDAVK

-89 EMTPRTG
+89 DDLAPAG
-96 AVPEEHEVWLGDE
+96 SVPEEHEVWLGDE
-109 PYRSTAVAAALFDQM
+109 PFRSTAVAAALFDQM
-124 KAGVRRNLREMDE
+124 RAGVRRNLREMEE

-151 YRTRAAARLAKI
+151 YRTRAAARLAGI

-220 ALGGLEFDEALVK
+220 ALGGLEFDEELVK
-233 LVLTKLGSHPERL
+233 LVMSKLGSHSGRL
-246 TRLEA
+246 TRQEA

-281 PPVVIH
+281 APVVIN
-287 RGEFEEA
+287 REEFEEA
-294 VQPLVRRALVPLA
+294 VQPLVRRALVPLE
-307 ECLQDVGLTAQDLDA
+307 ECLQDVGLTADDLDA

-340 RVLGKSVVDA
+340 RALGREVVDP

-370 DGLVPETT
+370 DGLIPETT

-383 SHDLGLSFDA
+383 SHDLGLSFEA
-393 GGRQRGF
+393 GGRRGF
-400 ATVIPR
+400 ATLIPR

-419 PAVRGASKVVLEIV
+419 PAVRGASKVILEIV
-433 EGDGKRAA
+433 EGDGQRAA

-451 LELPVPQPSAEPSD
+451 LELPVPQPNAEPSS
-465 NLFDVDYHYDRS
+465 NVFDVDYHYDRS
-477 GILKVHARARHTGAV
+477 GILKIHAKSRHAGTV

-507 IAHGL
+507 IAQGL
-512 DRELERLLTRIAEPA
+512 GRELERLLRRIEEPA
-527 VAPAAQG
+527 VPPPSRRPHLTWRRRRSG
-534 PRQAPEATGKAA
+534 RRTRRRRPEA
-546 LEEVLQPDEAE
+546 
-557 HDATPSVVVDG
+557 ATLPSWW
-568 RDIMSAG
+568 STAG
-575 RTAASPRAPSVRLL
+575 AS
-589 GSALTAI
+589 
-596 KRRYPEHRVVTV
+596 
-608 LGTDIVDAVEYDDKD
+608 
-623 IVDRAIEEG
+623 
-632 RIVTVPS
+632 
-639 TSPQSVLSVA
+639 
-649 QQLDAVVVSMGD
+649 
-661 LTRFRT
+661 
-667 PHPWVT
+667 
-673 QQGRFVKLARV
+673 
-684 DRNWVFI
+684 

>member
-1 MTFGI
+1 MTYGI
-6 DFGTSNSVVARWTGN
+6 DFGTSNSVVARWTGSA
-21 GTEVIRVDSAALPA
+21 TEVVRVDSAALPA

-70 EPRDAVK
+70 EPQDAVK

-89 EMTPRTG
+89 GDLTHAG

-109 PYRSTAVAAALFDQM
+109 PFRSTAVAAALFDQM
-124 KAGVRRNLREMDE
+124 RAGVRRNLREMEE

-151 YRTRAAARLAKI
+151 YRTRAAARLAGI

-220 ALGGLEFDEALVK
+220 ALGGLEFDEELVK
-233 LVLTKLGSHPERL
+233 LVLAKLGSHPERL
-246 TRLEA
+246 TRQEA

-260 TKIVLSQPG
+260 TKIVLSQPD

-276 PLGGL
+276 PLGGF
-281 PPVVIH
+281 PSVVIH
-287 RGEFEEA
+287 RNEFEEA
-294 VQPLVRRALVPLA
+294 VRPLVRRALVPLE
-307 ECLQDVGLTAQDLDA
+307 ECLEDVGLTAHDLDA

-340 RVLGKSVVDA
+340 RVLGREVVDA
-350 RLCKPMTAVA
+350 QLCKPMTAVA

-370 DGLVPETT
+370 DGLIPDTT

-383 SHDLGLSFDA
+383 SHDLGLSFEA
-393 GGRQRGF
+393 NGRRGF
-400 ATVIPR
+400 ATLIPR

-419 PAVRGASKVVLEIV
+419 PAVRGASEVVLEIV

-451 LELPVPQPSAEPSD
+451 LPLPVPQPEAETSS
-465 NLFDVDYHYDRS
+465 NVFDVDYHYDRS
-477 GILKVHARARHTGAV
+477 GILKVHAKARHTGAV
-492 ILDEELDCFGPDGTP
+492 ILDQELDCFGPDGTP

-512 DRELERLLTRIAEPA
+512 DRELERLQERIVEPA
-527 VAPAAQG
+527 AGSAVPVSPLLERPLGDLLSQE
-534 PRQAPEATGKAA
+534 APEG
-546 LEEVLQPDEAE
+546 DEK
-557 HDATPSVVVDG
+557 PSLVVDG
-568 RDIMSAG
+568 RGIMTAG
-575 RTAASPRAPSVRLL
+575 RTAASPRPPSVRLL

-596 KRRYPEHRVVTV
+596 KRRYPDHRVVTV
-608 LGTDIVDAVEYDDKD
+608 LGTDIVDAVEYGDKH
-623 IVDRAIEEG
+623 IVEQGIAEG
-632 RIVTVPS
+632 LIVTAPS
-639 TSPQSVLSVA
+639 ASPQLVLNVA
-649 QQLDAVVVSMGD
+649 QQLNALVVSMED
-661 LTRFRT
+661 MTRFRV
-667 PHPWVT
+667 PHPWVVEK
-673 QQGRFVKLARV
+673 GRFVKLARV
-684 DRNWVFI
+684 ERNWVFV